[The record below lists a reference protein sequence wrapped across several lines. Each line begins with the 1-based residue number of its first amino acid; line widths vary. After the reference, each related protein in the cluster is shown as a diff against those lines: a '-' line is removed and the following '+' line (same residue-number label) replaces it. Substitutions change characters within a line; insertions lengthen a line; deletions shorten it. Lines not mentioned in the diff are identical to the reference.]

1 MAEEL
6 LSALM
11 SGFQNRK
18 GAGLSPEV
26 LEAMQRNP
34 YFADVYGGMV
44 DARRDAF
51 GGGEGAGYGV
61 GQAAGDAMHAGS
73 QAIQG
78 LPHRMSEMGQQGG
91 DALASVL
98 AGAQGAMAPM
108 VDMAGNMAE
117 GFGTGGMDQDPELG
131 RMTQAM
137 GAPGNPEA
145 YRNVTERPPGYD
157 MGRMAGQG
165 LNAAGDMIGGAM
177 DAVSNVDADAVL
189 NSIMGIPGKLKE
201 AGTDAMWN
209 MGIAPAGTF
218 DELRRKASAGD
229 PEALM
234 KLQELVQREG
244 YGQAE
249 MDRLVQPAAG
259 GGGEQAAAPQA
270 GGGGLDPAMM
280 QQLQQLPESKGFTL
294 AEAHK
299 AARAAQ
305 EAGMGREAPG
315 FGEVL
320 GGAVN
325 GALGAL
331 GDRGQAAGGA
341 DLATIQQLQQILSPE
356 ELQAVIQDPQK
367 MAEIQALLQQGMGG
381 Q

>member
-117 GFGTGGMDQDPELG
+117 GFGTRGSEQDPELG
-131 RMTQAM
+131 RMVQAM

-157 MGRMAGQG
+157 MGRMAGRG
-165 LNAAGDMIGGAM
+165 MEAAGDMIGGAM
-177 DAVSNVDADAVL
+177 DAVGNVDADAVL
-189 NSIMGIPGKLKE
+189 NSIMGIGGKLKDAGSE
-201 AGTDAMWN
+201 AMSS
-209 MGIAPAGTF
+209 M
-218 DELRRKASAGD
+218 
-229 PEALM
+229 
-234 KLQELVQREG
+234 
-244 YGQAE
+244 
-249 MDRLVQPAAG
+249 
-259 GGGEQAAAPQA
+259 
-270 GGGGLDPAMM
+270 GLDPAGEFEEISRRAQAGDPQALM
-280 QQLQQLPESKGFTL
+280 QLQELSQQSGGQAPSPAMAEPQAAAEPGGFTL
-294 AEAHK
+294 AEAH
-299 AARAAQ
+299 RAAK
-305 EAGMGREAPG
+305 ERGIEGGPSFGDVVGGALRGGMD
-315 FGEVL
+315 VL
-320 GGAVN
+320 GRRDQGAPQI
-325 GALGAL
+325 
-331 GDRGQAAGGA
+331 DP
-341 DLATIQQLQQILSPE
+341 ATIQQLQQILSPE
-356 ELQAVIQDPQK
+356 EVQAVIQDPQK

>member
-117 GFGTGGMDQDPELG
+117 GFGTRGSEQDPELG
-131 RMTQAM
+131 RMVQAM

-165 LNAAGDMIGGAM
+165 MNAAGDMIGGAM
-177 DAVSNVDADAVL
+177 DAVGNVDADAVL

-201 AGTDAMWN
+201 AGTEAMWN

-218 DELRRKASAGD
+218 DELRRKASEGD

-270 GGGGLDPAMM
+270 APQM
-280 QQLQQLPESKGFTL
+280 PESKGFTL

-320 GGAVN
+320 GGAFN

-356 ELQAVIQDPQK
+356 EVQAVIQDPQK
-367 MAEIQALLQQGMGG
+367 MAEIEALMQQQGLMGG

>member
-108 VDMAGNMAE
+108 VDMAGGMAE
-117 GFGTGGMDQDPELG
+117 GFGTRGSEQDPELG
-131 RMTQAM
+131 RMVQAM

-157 MGRMAGQG
+157 MGRMAGRG
-165 LNAAGDMIGGAM
+165 MEAAGDMIGGAM
-177 DAVSNVDADAVL
+177 DAVGNVDADAVL
-189 NSIMGIPGKLKE
+189 NSIMGIGGKLKDAGSE
-201 AGTDAMWN
+201 AMSS
-209 MGIAPAGTF
+209 MGLDPAGEF
-218 DELRRKASAGD
+218 EEISRRAQAGD
-229 PEALM
+229 PQALM
-234 KLQELVQREG
+234 QLQELSQ
-244 YGQAE
+244 QS
-249 MDRLVQPAAG
+249 G
-259 GGGEQAAAPQA
+259 GGQAAAPQAAAPQQA

-305 EAGMGREAPG
+305 EAGIGREAPG

>member
-34 YFADVYGGMV
+34 YFADVYGGMI

-131 RMTQAM
+131 RMVQAM

-157 MGRMAGQG
+157 MGRMAGRG
-165 LNAAGDMIGGAM
+165 MNAAGDMIGGAM
-177 DAVSNVDADAVL
+177 DAVGNVDADAVL
-189 NSIMGIPGKLKE
+189 AEAMGLGGKMADAGQGAMGAAKE
-201 AGTDAMWN
+201 ALGGMAGNVMDSLGGM
-209 MGIAPAGTF
+209 MGGGGDQAPAGSFQAVAGAPMLTQPGEVPSEAQIQEHMRNF
-218 DELRRKASAGD
+218 VGSPQAQALIQQAS
-229 PEALM
+229 
-234 KLQELVQREG
+234 
-244 YGQAE
+244 
-249 MDRLVQPAAG
+249 G
-259 GGGEQAAAPQA
+259 GGGAAPQV
-270 GGGGLDPAMM
+270 DPQMM
-280 QQLQQLPESKGFTL
+280 
-294 AEAHK
+294 
-299 AARAAQ
+299 
-305 EAGMGREAPG
+305 
-315 FGEVL
+315 
-320 GGAVN
+320 
-325 GALGAL
+325 
-331 GDRGQAAGGA
+331 
-341 DLATIQQLQQILSPE
+341 QQLQQILSPE

>member
-1 MAEEL
+1 MAQEL
-6 LSALM
+6 LDALM
-11 SGFQNRK
+11 SGYQNVK
-18 GAGLSPEV
+18 GTLGDLLTPEHVRAQQRLQGDLS
-26 LEAMQRNP
+26 A
-34 YFADVYGGMV
+34 
-44 DARRDAF
+44 
-51 GGGEGAGYGV
+51 AGYGGGAPV
-61 GQAAGDAMHAGS
+61 QEDWQRGIMDQINMGHLYNQQQPNMARRAIEQAPMAA
-73 QAIQG
+73 
-78 LPHRMSEMGQQGG
+78 QQGG
-91 DALASVL
+91 EALASVL
-98 AGAQGAMAPM
+98 AGAGGA
-108 VDMAGNMAE
+108 VGDLAGNMAE
-117 GFGTGGMDQDPELG
+117 GFGTRGSEQDPELG
-131 RMTQAM
+131 RMVQAM

-201 AGTDAMWN
+201 AGTEAMWN

-259 GGGEQAAAPQA
+259 GGGQAPSPAMAEPQAAPQV
-270 GGGGLDPAMM
+270 DPQMM
-280 QQLQQLPESKGFTL
+280 
-294 AEAHK
+294 
-299 AARAAQ
+299 
-305 EAGMGREAPG
+305 
-315 FGEVL
+315 
-320 GGAVN
+320 
-325 GALGAL
+325 
-331 GDRGQAAGGA
+331 
-341 DLATIQQLQQILSPE
+341 QQLQQILSPE
-356 ELQAVIQDPQK
+356 EVQAVIQDPQK

>member
-177 DAVSNVDADAVL
+177 DAVGNVDADAVL
-189 NSIMGIPGKLKE
+189 DSLMGIGKRTLKKKFGPLADYERLKE
-201 AGTDAMWN
+201 VGSEAMSS
-209 MGIAPAGTF
+209 MGLDPAGEF
-218 DELRRKASAGD
+218 EEISRRAQAGD
-229 PEALM
+229 PQALM
-234 KLQELVQREG
+234 QLQELSQQSG
-244 YGQAE
+244 GGQAPPSP
-249 MDRLVQPAAG
+249 M
-259 GGGEQAAAPQA
+259 GGGEQ
-270 GGGGLDPAMM
+270 
-280 QQLQQLPESKGFTL
+280 GFTL

-356 ELQAVIQDPQK
+356 ELQAVMQDPQK

>member
-34 YFADVYGGMV
+34 YFADVYGGMI

-131 RMTQAM
+131 RMVQAM

-157 MGRMAGQG
+157 MGRMAGRG
-165 LNAAGDMIGGAM
+165 MEAAGDMIGGAM
-177 DAVSNVDADAVL
+177 DVVGNVDADAVL
-189 NSIMGIPGKLKE
+189 NSIMGIGGKLKDAGSE
-201 AGTDAMWN
+201 AMSS
-209 MGIAPAGTF
+209 MGLDPAGEF
-218 DELRRKASAGD
+218 EEISRRAQAGD
-229 PEALM
+229 PQALM
-234 KLQELVQREG
+234 QLQELSQQSG
-244 YGQAE
+244 GGQAPPSP
-249 MDRLVQPAAG
+249 M
-259 GGGEQAAAPQA
+259 GGEQAGMRPMEQA
-270 GGGGLDPAMM
+270 QELLQGGAQIDPGMRPMEQAQALLGGGQPGGGIDPATM
-280 QQLQQLPESKGFTL
+280 
-294 AEAHK
+294 
-299 AARAAQ
+299 
-305 EAGMGREAPG
+305 
-315 FGEVL
+315 
-320 GGAVN
+320 
-325 GALGAL
+325 
-331 GDRGQAAGGA
+331 
-341 DLATIQQLQQILSPE
+341 QQLQQILSPE
-356 ELQAVIQDPQK
+356 ELQAVMQDPQK

>member
-1 MAEEL
+1 MAQEL
-6 LSALM
+6 LDALM
-11 SGFQNRK
+11 SGYQNVK
-18 GAGLSPEV
+18 GTLGDLLTPEHVRAQQRLQGDLS
-26 LEAMQRNP
+26 A
-34 YFADVYGGMV
+34 
-44 DARRDAF
+44 
-51 GGGEGAGYGV
+51 AGYGGGAPV
-61 GQAAGDAMHAGS
+61 QEDWQRGIMDQINMGHLYNQQQPNMARRAIEQAPMAA
-73 QAIQG
+73 
-78 LPHRMSEMGQQGG
+78 QQGG
-91 DALASVL
+91 EALASVL
-98 AGAQGAMAPM
+98 AGAGGA
-108 VDMAGNMAE
+108 VGDLAGNMAE
-117 GFGTGGMDQDPELG
+117 GFGTRGSEQDPELG
-131 RMTQAM
+131 RMVQAM

-201 AGTDAMWN
+201 AGSEAMSS
-209 MGIAPAGTF
+209 MGLDPAGEF
-218 DELRRKASAGD
+218 EEISRRAQAGD
-229 PEALM
+229 PQALM
-234 KLQELVQREG
+234 QLQELSQQSG
-244 YGQAE
+244 GGQA
-249 MDRLVQPAAG
+249 AAP
-259 GGGEQAAAPQA
+259 QASAPQA

-305 EAGMGREAPG
+305 EAGIGREAPG
-315 FGEVL
+315 FGEVV

-356 ELQAVIQDPQK
+356 EVQAVIQDPQK